1 MISRHF
7 GETEYVHAFDLE
19 TYSPCNSVEVTA
31 CGTVDTGGALQFSFG
46 GRIIDRLGLG
56 RGYRGMQPVIAAHGT
71 PGTSA
76 FLTCTIKYLGV
87 AWGVQHSSTTCSADF
102 NDFSTADWPAEKAL
116 WVMTTST
123 TTGGATGLYSS
134 EHRNISSFNG
144 GFLST
149 APTTSTSTGYAVYVA
164 GKENQGIQLDGA
176 QRYLRLIVL
185 PRIESTA
192 GACTCALTL
201 GVAAGIVFGD
211 PDESPAAVPRGRIHV
226 TSGCST

>member
-7 GETEYVHAFDLE
+7 GATEYVHAFNPV
-19 TYSPCNSVEVTA
+19 TYSPCGTVEVTA
-31 CGTVDTGGALQFSFG
+31 CGTVDTGGALPFSFG

-56 RGYRGMQPVIAAHGT
+56 RGYRAMMPVLTANGVI
-71 PGTSA
+71 GTSA

-87 AWGVQHSSTTCSADF
+87 EWGVQHSSTTCSADF
-102 NDFSTADWPAEKAL
+102 ADYSTADWRGEQAL

-134 EHRNISSFNG
+134 AHRQISDFNG

-149 APTTSTSTGYAVYVA
+149 APTTSSSTGYAMLVSGVTPEA
-164 GKENQGIQLDGA
+164 IQLDGA
-176 QRYLRLIVL
+176 LRFLRLVVL

-192 GACTCALTL
+192 GACSCGMNLTV
-201 GVAAGIVFGD
+201 GAGLLFGD
-211 PDESPAAVPRGRIHV
+211 ADEAPPAAPRGRIHV
-226 TSGCST
+226 TSACST